1 MKIIVI
7 GHTGTI
13 GSAVA
18 AALAARGHHVTG
30 VSRHGDPAVDLE
42 DTRSL
47 ERVFDRI
54 TDVDAV
60 VSCAGDGA
68 FKPLA
73 DLADADFAFSIRS
86 KLMGQINLAR
96 VALHRLRD
104 GGSITLTSGVLAQV
118 GMAGAA
124 AISMVNAGLEGF
136 ARSAQLDLR
145 RGLRINVVSPPWIK
159 ETMVKLGMDPTP
171 GLAAASAANAY
182 VAAVEGAHRGE
193 TLACAAF
200 A

>member
-1 MKIIVI
+1 M
-7 GHTGTI
+7 GR
-13 GSAVA
+13 A
-18 AALAARGHHVTG
+18 AARALSKHDLVIAGRKSGDVHADVTDESSVRAMFEKLG
-30 VSRHGDPAVDLE
+30 K
-42 DTRSL
+42 
-47 ERVFDRI
+47 
-54 TDVDAV
+54 VDAIV
-60 VSCAGDGA
+60 ACTGNSYFGPVSTMTPQQFLDGM
-68 FKPLA
+68 K
-73 DLADADFAFSIRS
+73 D
-86 KLMGQINLAR
+86 KVMGQINLALIGMAH
-96 VALHRLRD
+96 VAD

-118 GMAGAA
+118 AMPGAA

-145 RGLRINVVSPPWIK
+145 RDLRINVVSPPWIK